1 MRQAI
6 GYIRVSTKKQGE
18 SGVGM
23 DGQRAQIEKYAQ
35 LGGHKL
41 TKIFREVASG
51 MGDGEVKRPEFV
63 AACEMSKRTGRPI
76 IVAGLDRV
84 CRNVKAFEEVIRKHK
99 LKIFSAD
106 LSPDADSVVIQA
118 QAARAQREGE
128 LIGERTKAK
137 LDELRA
143 QGVKLGN
150 RKNLAEAQ
158 QKGAAVNSAIGRERL
173 EEFKRALAEVRQ
185 TGASSVKEIA
195 AALNR
200 SGHRTARGGE
210 WAEANVHR
218 MLKNIRKA
226 PLVAEVNQIPAAKPR
241 SEPISSPS
249 RHIIPSG
256 ADRIR
261 RIMNLRKLK
270 NGDVMRELGLRPLDA
285 SVGSAMGGRSRVQ
298 AETLVKL
305 QDWVEANEKS
315 LDLQ

>member
-18 SGVGM
+18 SGVGI

-35 LGGHKL
+35 LAGHKL

-51 MGDGEVKRPEFV
+51 MGGAEVKRTQFI
-63 AACEMSKRTGRPI
+63 AAHALSKRTGQPI
-76 IVAGLDRV
+76 IVASLDRV
-84 CRNVKAFEEVIRKHK
+84 SRNVKNLEEIIRKHG
-99 LKIFSAD
+99 LKIISAD
-106 LSPDADSVVIQA
+106 LGPDADSVVIQA
-118 QAARAQREGE
+118 QGARAQREGE
-128 LIGERTKAK
+128 LIGELTKAA
-137 LDELRA
+137 LDKVRA

-158 QKGAAVNSAIGRERL
+158 LKGAAVNSAIGRERL
-173 EEFKRALAEVRQ
+173 EEFKCALAEVRQ

-195 AALNR
+195 AALNG

-226 PLVAEVNQIPAAKPR
+226 PLVAEVNQIAAPKPKR
-241 SEPISSPS
+241 EPISSPS

-256 ADRIR
+256 ADRIQ
-261 RIMNLRKLK
+261 RIMNLRNLK
-270 NGDVMRELGLRPLDA
+270 FGDVMREMGLNPVDP
-285 SVGSAMGGRSRVQ
+285 SVSNAVHVNTRVKP
-298 AETLVKL
+298 EKLEKL
-305 QDWVEANEKS
+305 QDWVEANEAS
-315 LDLQ
+315 YGLQ

>member
-35 LGGHKL
+35 LAGYNL
-41 TKIFREVASG
+41 TKIFLEVASG
-51 MGDGEVKRPEFV
+51 MGDGEVKRPEFL
-63 AACEMSKRTGRPI
+63 AAHDLSKRTGQSI
-76 IVAGLDRV
+76 IVASLDRV
-84 CRNVKAFEEVIRKHK
+84 SRNVKNLEEIIRKHG
-99 LKIFSAD
+99 LKIISAD
-106 LSPDADSVVIQA
+106 LGPDADSVVIQA
-118 QAARAQREGE
+118 QGARAQREGE
-128 LIGERTKAK
+128 LIGERTKAA
-137 LDELRA
+137 LDKRRA

-200 SGHRTARGGE
+200 GGRRTARGGE

-218 MLKNIRKA
+218 ILKKIREA
-226 PLVAEVNQIPAAKPR
+226 PLVAEVTPPPAPKPR
-241 SEPISSPS
+241 REPIYSPS
-249 RHIIPSG
+249 GYICSSG
-256 ADRIR
+256 KR
-261 RIMNLRKLK
+261 RIQRIMSHRNLKF
-270 NGDVMRELGLRPLDA
+270 GDVMREMGLNPVDA
-285 SVGSAMGGRSRVQ
+285 SVSNAVHVNTRVKP
-298 AETLVKL
+298 EKLEKL
-305 QDWVEANEKS
+305 QDWVEANEAS
-315 LDLQ
+315 LGFQ

>member
-6 GYIRVSTKKQGE
+6 GYIRVSRKKQGE

-35 LGGHKL
+35 LSGHKL

-51 MGDGEVKRPEFV
+51 MGDGELMRPEFV
-63 AACEMSKRTGRPI
+63 AACDLSKRTGRPI
-76 IVAGLDRV
+76 IVASLDRV
-84 CRNVKAFEEVIRKHK
+84 CRNVKAFEEAIRKLK
-99 LKIFSAD
+99 LKVISAK
-106 LSPDADSVVIQA
+106 LGPDADSVVIQA
-118 QAARAQREGE
+118 QAARDQREGE

-158 QKGAAVNSAIGRERL
+158 QKGAAANSAIGRERL
-173 EEFKRALAEVRQ
+173 EEFMRALAEVRQ

-218 MLKNIRKA
+218 MLKNIREA
-226 PLVAEVNQIPAAKPR
+226 PLIAEVNQIPAPKPKR
-241 SEPISSPS
+241 EPISSPS

-256 ADRIR
+256 ADRIQ
-261 RIMNLRKLK
+261 RIMNRRNLK
-270 NGDVMRELGLRPLDA
+270 FGDVMREMGLNPLDA
-285 SVGSAMGGRSRVQ
+285 SVSNAVNVNTRVKP
-298 AETLVKL
+298 EKLEKL
-305 QDWVEANEKS
+305 QDWVEANEAS
-315 LDLQ
+315 FGLQ